1 MIYLRQEG
9 SRSPWPTVDMVRC
22 GGPPLMTQKK
32 KKKKNGKKK
41 LIRRSLLFL
50 SLVLSRNRKRF
61 AGGFQKKK
69 AYAGNIR
76 ELNSHVVVHERSAL
90 LLFPVLRGH
99 PPSTCVRFLLSFSS
113 RTDLIEKKDRF
124 GM

>member
-1 MIYLRQEG
+1 
-9 SRSPWPTVDMVRC
+9 
-22 GGPPLMTQKK
+22 MTQKK
-32 KKKKNGKKK
+32 KKKKNGKKTNK
-41 LIRRSLLFL
+41 AFSTL
-50 SLVLSRNRKRF
+50 SLSSTLRNRKRF
-61 AGGFQKKK
+61 ASGFQKKK